1 MKKLITTCAFLML
14 VSGIFA
20 QEFTEEGIV
29 YNITPDNT
37 VAVTSYTP
45 IFPNPTNIPSTVFIR
60 KKLIKLLR

>member
-1 MKKLITTCAFLML
+1 ML